1 MESSFSCIWNVS
13 LQRLLRPGGPREP
26 LAYIIISAV
35 IYHQKMNQMN
45 ISHSEKGP
53 NSTGGLKIKP
63 INDINGA
70 GRLRQRRAGTLK
82 LNTEQTTTEHGGEQP
97 IQRPDKA
104 SLKSY
109 NQSFL
114 PAHKTPGSQF
124 QRQLLASHKRHRA
137 PLTS

>member
-1 MESSFSCIWNVS
+1 MKSSFSCIWNVS
-13 LQRLLRPGGPREP
+13 LQRNHCPGGPGEP

-35 IYHQKMNQMN
+35 IDHQKMNQMN

-53 NSTGGLKIKP
+53 NSTGGLKIKH

-70 GRLRQRRAGTLK
+70 GCLRQRPPGTLK
-82 LNTEQTTTEHGGEQP
+82 LNTTEHGGEQL
-97 IQRPDKA
+97 IQPSDK
-104 SLKSY
+104 SSFKSY

-124 QRQLLASHKRHRA
+124 QRQLFASHQ
-137 PLTS
+137 